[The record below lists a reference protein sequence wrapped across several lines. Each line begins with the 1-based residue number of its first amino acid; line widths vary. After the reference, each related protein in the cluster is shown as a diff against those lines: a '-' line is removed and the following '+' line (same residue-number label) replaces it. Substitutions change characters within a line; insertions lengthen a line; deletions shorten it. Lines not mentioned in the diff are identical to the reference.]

1 MTKQKNKIGI
11 ASDHAGFDMKSTL
24 QNDLQNISWIDYGAY
39 NADSTDYPL
48 YAQKVAHAIQK
59 NEINFGIL
67 ICGTGI
73 GMSIAAN
80 RYRGVRA
87 ALCSSRDFAIMSRK
101 HNNAN
106 VLILPGKIISVDLAL
121 EIVKIF
127 LNTEF
132 EGGRH
137 LRRISLIEEIE

>member
-1 MTKQKNKIGI
+1 MQKIGI
-11 ASDHAGFDMKSTL
+11 ASDHAGFDMKVSL
-24 QNDLQNISWIDYGAY
+24 QNVLSDLSWIDYGT
-39 NADSTDYPL
+39 NESNSTDYPL
-48 YAQKVAHAIQK
+48 YAQKVARAIQRQ
-59 NEINFGIL
+59 EIAFGVL
-67 ICGTGI
+67 VCGTGI

-80 RYRGVRA
+80 RFKGVRA
-87 ALCSSRDFAIMSRK
+87 ALCLDEDFATMSRK

-106 VLILPGKIISVDLAL
+106 VLVLPGRIVSESLA
-121 EIVKIF
+121 EKIVKVF